1 LSAVTGFKRLGLAV
15 VALVLALFGV
25 LGVVSLLLPADQVR
39 EAVKAEIRAVTGLD
53 PVLRG
58 AVSVSLF
65 PTGSVSFSDV
75 VLGDPASAEPP
86 LSADRLT
93 AKLRFFPLLTGK
105 IEVADVALDN
115 PRIEIAVRAD
125 GRSNWAPLIESLTRT
140 LAPGTGRGEKVVSF
154 SEIRMTGGTI
164 RVRDDSRNV
173 FERLEKVE
181 LSLAWPAISRSFAAT
196 GTVVWR
202 DEPMEVGVT
211 VGDFAAALQGDK
223 SGLKLR
229 ASGAPLKAA
238 FDGSYSMRP
247 TVKVDGMLAA
257 DAPSLRRAMVWAGH
271 KPLAGGGFGAF
282 SLKAQTNVV
291 GGTIALTGV
300 NLELDGNVAEGVLT
314 FATDGRQTLQGTLA
328 SDSIDLTPYLS
339 TIRLM
344 ADRER
349 EWSRTP
355 ISLDGLSTIDLDLR
369 ISAAKVSVAG
379 TRAGRT
385 AVGVNLRGGE
395 LNVTIGE
402 SQAFGG
408 VIRGSLGLS
417 RLGNGA
423 GFKSQLQFA
432 NVDMESCIGD
442 LFGVRRIEGKG
453 DLAFAVEA
461 QGANVL
467 ALART
472 LNGTATITG
481 RAGALT
487 GLNVEQ
493 LLRRLERR
501 PLSAGGEFRS
511 GRTPFTRL
519 SVSVK
524 ISDGTANVENVSL
537 EGSAVQL
544 GLAGS
549 ASIPARDLDLRGTAR
564 LATAATTDGKGN
576 FELPFVVQGPW
587 DDPIMLPDPEVLIR
601 RSGAAA
607 PFLDAL
613 KNRRER
619 EAARPAIEKPDST
632 PPESATPAAI
642 QNPPASMPAPRE
654 TTPIPESPAR
664 SAAAPAE
671 PAEAKAADSP
681 AEAAEAP
688 AAPQPE
694 PPATESAAPTGEKPA
709 E

>member
-1 LSAVTGFKRLGLAV
+1 MSAVTGFKRLGLAV
-15 VALVLALFGV
+15 VTLVLALFGA
-25 LGVVSLLLPADQVR
+25 LGIVSMLLPADQVR

-75 VLGDPASAEPP
+75 VLGDPAAAEPP

-105 IEVADVALDN
+105 IEVADVALEN
-115 PRIEIAVRAD
+115 PRIEISVRAD

-140 LAPGTGRGEKVVSF
+140 LAPGAGRAEKVVSF

-164 RVRDDSRNV
+164 NVRDASRNV
-173 FERLEKVE
+173 SERLDQVE

-196 GTVVWR
+196 GSVVWR
-202 DEPMEVGVT
+202 EEPMEVGIT
-211 VGDFAAALQGDK
+211 VGDFAAALHGDK

-229 ASGAPLKAA
+229 ASGTPLKFA

-247 TVKVDGMLAA
+247 TVKVDGTLSA
-257 DAPSLRRAMVWAGH
+257 DTPSLRRAMVWAGQ

-349 EWSRTP
+349 EWSRAP

-369 ISAAKVSVAG
+369 VSAAKVALAG
-379 TRAGRT
+379 TKAGRT

-395 LNVTIGE
+395 LGVTIGE

-423 GFKSQLQFA
+423 GFKSRLQFA
-432 NVDMESCIGD
+432 NVDLESCIGD

-453 DLAFAVEA
+453 DLSFAVEA

-467 ALART
+467 GLART
-472 LNGTATITG
+472 LSGTATVTG

-501 PLSAGGEFRS
+501 PLSAGTEFRS
-511 GRTPFTRL
+511 GRTPFSQL
-519 SVSVK
+519 AVSVR
-524 ISDGTANVENVSL
+524 ISNGTANVEKVSL
-537 EGSAVQL
+537 EGAAVQL

-564 LATAATTDGKGN
+564 LAATATTDGKGS

-607 PFLDAL
+607 PLLNLL
-613 KNRRER
+613 KNRN
-619 EAARPAIEKPDST
+619 EAARPALEAPEADKPEAAA
-632 PPESATPAAI
+632 PATI
-642 QNPPASMPAPRE
+642 QPPASAAPAISAP
-654 TTPIPESPAR
+654 PAAEVPSR
-664 SAAAPAE
+664 SAAAPAAPEQSE
-671 PAEAKAADSP
+671 PKAADSP
-681 AEAAEAP
+681 AEPAPAPSSPQPDPASAAEESKP
-688 AAPQPE
+688 AA
-694 PPATESAAPTGEKPA
+694 EKPA